1 LAIPNYSTLIILIC
15 GYPGVGKTT
24 LANELAP
31 LINAVILSTD
41 KIRKE
46 LLDEPIYSVEEKK
59 LIYDILLLISKYI
72 HNAGVSCILDATFY
86 EQKSRD
92 EIKKR
97 LNLKNDQFK
106 IIECIC
112 PEGRVI
118 SRLQNR
124 KNDYSDADLTIY
136 KRIKEM
142 YEPIKEKHITVDTS
156 QPLKEIVSEVV
167 NKIQDYES

>member
-1 LAIPNYSTLIILIC
+1 MIILIC

-24 LANELAP
+24 LANELAH

-41 KIRKE
+41 QIRKE
-46 LLDEPIYSVEEKK
+46 LLDKPSYSVEEKR
-59 LIYDILLLISKYI
+59 LIYDVLLLISKYI
-72 HNAGVSCILDATFY
+72 HNAGVSCILDATFN

-92 EIKKR
+92 
-97 LNLKNDQFK
+97 
-106 IIECIC
+106 IC
-112 PEGRVI
+112 PEGLGI

-136 KRIKEM
+136 KRIKEI

-156 QPLKEIVSEVV
+156 QPLKEIVSKVV
-167 NKIQDYES
+167 NKIQDYEP